1 MAIPK
6 QLQAMVERVDRGEV
20 AEASVRKLLSWFGAE
35 RRGVW
40 VIDRV
45 RGGLKEAKLQ
55 TVPDFETAWIDQGI
69 VFKSTKEAK
78 KAEPATEVTK
88 LVADFVPRLGNLAA
102 AQRPVVSVPRDAD
115 VVAAVTEM
123 LLHDYSQLPV
133 MQGQQVLG
141 MVSWRS
147 IGRAAVS
154 SPGAKVVRE
163 VMEKAQVLESSV
175 PLSHAIDQIIA
186 HEVVLVRDG
195 AGAIVGIVTTADVS
209 EEYRRMSEPFL
220 MFGELENHIRAL
232 IGPNFSADELRAV
245 ALPGEREVG
254 SAADLTFGQYIRLL
268 ENPASWEKAK
278 LNLERSRVMTR
289 LRALNTLR
297 NDVMHFNVDRLT
309 EAQSEMLT
317 STVAFFREV
326 VSRR

>member
-1 MAIPK
+1 
-6 QLQAMVERVDRGEV
+6 
-20 AEASVRKLLSWFGAE
+20 
-35 RRGVW
+35 
-40 VIDRV
+40 
-45 RGGLKEAKLQ
+45 
-55 TVPDFETAWIDQGI
+55 
-69 VFKSTKEAK
+69 
-78 KAEPATEVTK
+78 
-88 LVADFVPRLGNLAA
+88 
-102 AQRPVVSVPRDAD
+102 
-115 VVAAVTEM
+115 
-123 LLHDYSQLPV
+123 
-133 MQGQQVLG
+133 
-141 MVSWRS
+141 
-147 IGRAAVS
+147 
-154 SPGAKVVRE
+154 
-163 VMEKAQVLESSV
+163 MEKAQVLESSV
-175 PLSHAIDQIIA
+175 PLSHAIDQIIT

-245 ALPGEREVG
+245 ALPGEREVA

-309 EAQSEMLT
+309 EAQSETLT